1 MGAEVFLFPC
11 PYLNGEVELTERRE
25 CTSRT
30 GILISFPNTGAGSPR
45 PLLLWAR
52 MLAYPGGAATTSIEI
67 LPVAVD
73 VQVRKVTEYLG
84 VARTRGQALEKI
96 RRYAPV
102 TRASVVDRR

>member
-1 MGAEVFLFPC
+1 VLAIFLVKGRRVRAE
-11 PYLNGEVELTERRE
+11 
-25 CTSRT
+25 
-30 GILISFPNTGAGSPR
+30 SFSALVR
-45 PLLLWAR
+45 
-52 MLAYPGGAATTSIEI
+52 EI